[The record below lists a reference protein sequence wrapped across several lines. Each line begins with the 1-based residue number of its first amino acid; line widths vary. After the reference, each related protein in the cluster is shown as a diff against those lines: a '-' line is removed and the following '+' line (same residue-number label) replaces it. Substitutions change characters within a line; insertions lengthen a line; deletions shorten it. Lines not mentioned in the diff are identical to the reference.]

1 MSDSTYDPSTA
12 AFRSLHHIQSLCED
26 DYQLGMCV
34 AGNSDALVE
43 YPKEEAENLHHSKF
57 ERSYWDKEAS
67 LSNKSK

>member
-12 AFRSLHHIQSLCED
+12 AFRSLHHVQSLCED

-43 YPKEEAENLHHSKF
+43 YPEEEAENLHHSKF
-57 ERSYWDKEAS
+57 EWSYWDKEAS
-67 LSNKSK
+67 LSNKSI